1 MTAGRHSPAVQGVAW
16 STAFAGVALVF
27 AERRRAEKFVRA
39 KVNATAAEAA
49 VAGGTRPVSRA
60 KCPVWTIRQPGN
72 DATFDYSV
80 QLPGMMMPAMDQK
93 AITRQ
98 LFSPLGTTCQ

>member
-1 MTAGRHSPAVQGVAW
+1 M
-16 STAFAGVALVF
+16 ALVL

-60 KCPVWTIRQPGN
+60 KCPVWTIRQPGT

-98 LFSPLGTTCQ
+98 LFSPLGPTCQ